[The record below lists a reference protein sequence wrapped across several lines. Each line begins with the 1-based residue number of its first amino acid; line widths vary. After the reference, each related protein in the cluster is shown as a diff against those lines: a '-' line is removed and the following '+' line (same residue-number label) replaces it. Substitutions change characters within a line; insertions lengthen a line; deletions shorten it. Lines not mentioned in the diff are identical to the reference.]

1 MSPILV
7 INWQDECSENA
18 TKDLIY
24 PKTWAQKQE
33 SFDSPWV
40 VYKNFLDSPDPV
52 SNVTVHWS
60 SSSWLQPDPAPEY
73 TKSSITPDAGV

>member
-1 MSPILV
+1 MNLLNHNPLFSSL
-7 INWQDECSENA
+7 IN
-18 TKDLIY
+18 
-24 PKTWAQKQE
+24 
-33 SFDSPWV
+33 SFD
-40 VYKNFLDSPDPV
+40 YSPDPT